1 MNMQTVQELIKNASQ
16 LDELMT
22 ESEKNKITIHALVKI
37 GDEYTRNV
45 YLTLLMSTVALIE
58 KTESNDNPCS
68 YICRIATALQ
78 EKPDMQEILRRS
90 LIIDEKTLK
99 DYAKTLQQ
107 NDLQNLFLFDAI
119 SIFKI
124 YDKDNATLKDYI
136 SGVAEIFAINSNSLE
151 EIYFIAEMIM
161 NRTDGVTKKFLHTDT
176 MKFLPYLQKRCK
188 NIFIESPDIFF
199 MDYNGERD
207 VSDVLQHPLNLENK
221 KLVHFQNI
229 YLHDKKFSFNVKNCQ
244 TAEFLNCR
252 FERLT
257 EETVKAIQ
265 EFGNVSSFPE
275 EIRLM
280 SFEKIETVKIQNC
293 QFVGMISNLID
304 YRDSV
309 RSYGLGDY
317 ESRGILIFVADIKQ
331 LIVHNSIF
339 KDCFFREISVAI
351 PMFMSIGRD
360 GSCMFP
366 KDIFKP
372 GNFTMEEYMKR
383 AHVDFDRDIL
393 VAGYNVD
400 SDDVENVTTENSFHF

>member
-16 LDELMT
+16 LDKLMT
-22 ESEKNKITIHALVKI
+22 EAEKNKITIHALVKI

-68 YICRIATALQ
+68 YVCRIATALQ

-176 MKFLPYLQKRCK
+176 MKFLPYLQKNCK

-252 FERLT
+252 FDKLT
-257 EETVKAIQ
+257 DDNVHEVSNDG
-265 EFGNVSSFPE
+265 GNPSVPP

-280 SFEKIETVKIQNC
+280 NFEKIDTLKLQGCN
-293 QFVGMISNLID
+293 FSSMISNVID
-304 YRDSV
+304 FNPFAFF
-309 RSYGLGDY
+309 SYQ
-317 ESRGILIFVADIKQ
+317 RAGILIFVANIKEF
-331 LIVHNSIF
+331 IVHNCNF
-339 KDCFFREISVAI
+339 KDCFYRELFSGNRA
-351 PMFMSIGRD
+351 PGLADRFKGNNYT
-360 GSCMFP
+360 
-366 KDIFKP
+366 KDDIIKYF
-372 GNFTMEEYMKR
+372 NV
-383 AHVDFDRDIL
+383 HLDRDIL

-400 SDDVENVTTENSFHF
+400 NDDLENVTTENSFHF